1 MYQIGKSE
9 RKYTGMAQRIDKIN
23 YYLNIAETVAQRS
36 TCLRKKSGTVIVNND
51 EIVSTGYSGAPRGRK
66 NCNDLGYCSK
76 KKFFPDV
83 RHAGYDACRSV
94 HAEMNAIISCS
105 RKNMIGATL
114 YLVQYRTET
123 GALEENPGCCQMCRK
138 LIINS
143 GIETVIVRDNSEK
156 GYQEIKVQEWIDHD
170 DLLEG
175 KITY

>member
-1 MYQIGKSE
+1 ME
-9 RKYTGMAQRIDKIN
+9 QRIDKIN

-66 NCNDLGYCSK
+66 NCIDLGFCSK
-76 KKFFPDV
+76 KKFFPNV

-94 HAEMNAIISCS
+94 HAEMNAIISSS
-105 RKNMIGATL
+105 RTDMLGGTL

-123 GALEENPGCCQMCRK
+123 EEYEENPGCCQMCRK

-143 GIETVIVRDNSEK
+143 GIAEVVVRINKDEYQVIDVEDW
-156 GYQEIKVQEWIDHD
+156 IK
-170 DLLEG
+170 
-175 KITY
+175 

>member
-1 MYQIGKSE
+1 MMK
-9 RKYTGMAQRIDKIN
+9 
-23 YYLNIAETVAQRS
+23 L
-36 TCLRKKSGTVIVNND
+36 LLH
-51 EIVSTGYSGAPRGRK
+51 GYSGAPRGRE
-66 NCNDLGYCSK
+66 NCVDLGFCSK
-76 KKFFPDV
+76 KKFFPNV